1 MIILKLYYYIA
12 SKLALPNQILAVTFT
27 NKAANE
33 LKNRVTKM
41 TGKKIDSWWIGT
53 FHSVSARILRRY
65 FNEVGLKENFVI
77 IDKEDQIKIIKNI
90 CENEKID
97 SDKKNPK
104 YFLKCIDQFKNEN
117 LTVEKVLNDAK
128 DIDEKNVANIYAIY
142 EDELKHWSILLNAFN
157 LLVF

>member
-1 MIILKLYYYIA
+1 MR
-12 SKLALPNQILAVTFT
+12 V
-27 NKAANE
+27 AARS
-33 LKNRVTKM
+33 L
-41 TGKKIDSWWIGT
+41 TGKKIDSWWIRT

-128 DIDEKNVANIYAIY
+128 DIDEINVANIYAIY
-142 EDELKHWSILLNAFN
+142 EDELKRLNCCDFGNLIIHCLSIFKKNKNILKQLQISLNLF
-157 LLVF
+157 